1 MRSLTTLLAAAGL
14 GAVGLAAAGS
24 SAASAADLAYPQ
36 AQNYGYPPPP
46 PYYGAPPAPPPA
58 PNYGYLPP
66 AAYPPPPPPRPYYG
80 YGYGY
85 GPPPVVPPAVVPE
98 IDDDVAYG
106 HPGYGPYVAR
116 GYGYYYDHRD
126 EPPRYRDYDARRWG
140 GDEDERW

>member
-46 PYYGAPPAPPPA
+46 PYYGAPPAPP
-58 PNYGYLPP
+58 
-66 AAYPPPPPPRPYYG
+66 RPYYG

-98 IDDDVAYG
+98 TDDDVAYG
-106 HPGYGPYVAR
+106 HPGYAPYVAR
-116 GYGYYYDHRD
+116 GYGYYYDHHD
-126 EPPRYRDYDARRWG
+126 EPRRYRDYDARRWG